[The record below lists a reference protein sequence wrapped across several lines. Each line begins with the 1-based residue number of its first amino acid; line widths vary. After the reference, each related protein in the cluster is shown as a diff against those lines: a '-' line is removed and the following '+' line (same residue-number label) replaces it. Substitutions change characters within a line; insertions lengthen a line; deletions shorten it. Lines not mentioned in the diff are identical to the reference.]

1 MCNLGLLSFITVY
14 RNVAS
19 RIIFEVGL
27 LSGICNTT
35 TCLCEMKA
43 ILVCGIFNPECDQL
57 ECFGKC
63 MAGIFRMVLNAGN
76 TKVIKINMWC
86 DLLNLPLLGSLVAR
100 H

>member
-1 MCNLGLLSFITVY
+1 M
-14 RNVAS
+14 
-19 RIIFEVGL
+19 
-27 LSGICNTT
+27 
-35 TCLCEMKA
+35 
-43 ILVCGIFNPECDQL
+43 CGIFNPECDQL

-86 DLLNLPLLGSLVAR
+86 DLLNLALLGSLVAR